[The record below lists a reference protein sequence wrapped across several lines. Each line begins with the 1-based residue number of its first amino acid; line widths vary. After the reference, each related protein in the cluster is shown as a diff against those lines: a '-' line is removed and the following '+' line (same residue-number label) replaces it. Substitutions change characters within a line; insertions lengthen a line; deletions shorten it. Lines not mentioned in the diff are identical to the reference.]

1 VICSPS
7 RHSRPV
13 KKSSERPPFLQAYN
27 IAKFRLIEAGGTVRL
42 NIAMVSEKSGQLR
55 RVLGV
60 GFGLAVS
67 IGGTIGVGILRT
79 PGLVAEQLHAP
90 VSILLLWVAGG
101 IYTLLGASCLTEL
114 GLMLPRAGGFYVYVR
129 RAFGNT
135 AGFAVG
141 WTDWLMYCSILGYLS
156 IAIAEF
162 IAALGLIPGGA
173 IRFLSVLILL
183 SIVALQW
190 LGIRISS
197 LFQEVTTSLKCVA
210 FLVLV
215 AACLLVPTDGYPSA
229 RIPSS
234 MTFSGSVIALQAIVI
249 TYGGW
254 QSPLYFIEEDR
265 DPARNLP
272 RTMIGGVLSVIGIY
286 LLVNIALLK
295 VVPISELSGS
305 TLPAADAARVI
316 AGAHGRNLIILL
328 SVVSL
333 VPLLNAVT
341 MMGTRV
347 IFGMG
352 RDQLFWSRTSTVNRS
367 GTPDTATLLT
377 AAVALGLIATGTFQR
392 LIAMTS
398 FFLAA
403 NYSLCCVAL
412 VVLRRREPDLP
423 RPYQAWGYP
432 WSIWLVVGGSM
443 IFLLGML
450 AGDIFNGLAAL
461 GLLAIG
467 LIGRALFARR
477 VLRRDLRQ
485 RSSTCPEDSLR

>member
-1 VICSPS
+1 M
-7 RHSRPV
+7 R
-13 KKSSERPPFLQAYN
+13 SE
-27 IAKFRLIEAGGTVRL
+27 T
-42 NIAMVSEKSGQLR
+42 SGHLR

-90 VSILLLWVAGG
+90 LAILLLWVAGG

-114 GLMLPRAGGFYVYVR
+114 GLMLPQAGGFYVYAR
-129 RAFGNT
+129 RAFGNI

-141 WTDWLMYCSILGYLS
+141 WTDWLMYCSVLGYLS

-162 IAALGLIPGGA
+162 VAALGLVPGSA
-173 IRFLSVLILL
+173 TRFLAMLILI

-215 AACLLVPTDGYPSA
+215 AACLLVPTNWSPS
-229 RIPSS
+229 PSIAS
-234 MTFSGSVIALQAIVI
+234 STTFNGMVVALQAIVI

-265 DPARNLP
+265 NPARDLP
-272 RTMIGGVLSVIGIY
+272 RAMIGGVLAVTGTY

-295 VVPISELSGS
+295 ILPMSELSGA

-316 AGAHGRNLIILL
+316 AGGYAQNLITVL
-328 SVVSL
+328 SLVSL
-333 VPLLNAVT
+333 VPLLNAVA
-341 MMGTRV
+341 MIGTRV

-352 RDQLFWSRTSTVNRS
+352 RDQLFWSRTSTVNAG

-377 AAVALGLIATGTFQR
+377 AAVAVGLIATGTFQR

-403 NYSLCCVAL
+403 NYALCCVAL
-412 VVLRRREPDLP
+412 VVLRRREPDLA
-423 RPYQAWGYP
+423 RPYHTWGYP
-432 WSIWLVVGGSM
+432 WSAWIVGVGSVT
-443 IFLLGML
+443 FLLGML
-450 AGDIFNGLAAL
+450 AGDLFNGLAAL

-467 LIGRALFARR
+467 LLGRALFARR
-477 VLRRDLRQ
+477 I
-485 RSSTCPEDSLR
+485 TP

>member
-1 VICSPS
+1 MT
-7 RHSRPV
+7 
-13 KKSSERPPFLQAYN
+13 SE
-27 IAKFRLIEAGGTVRL
+27 T
-42 NIAMVSEKSGQLR
+42 SGHLR

-79 PGLVAEQLHAP
+79 PGLVAEQLHVPFAI
-90 VSILLLWVAGG
+90 VLLWVAGG

-114 GLMLPRAGGFYVYVR
+114 GLMFPRAGGFYVYVR

-162 IAALGLIPGGA
+162 IATLGLIPGGA
-173 IRFLSVLILL
+173 VRFVAVFILIA
-183 SIVALQW
+183 IVALQW
-190 LGIRISS
+190 LGIRVSS
-197 LFQEVTTSLKCVA
+197 QFQEVTTSLKCVA
-210 FLVLV
+210 FLALVL
-215 AACLLVPTDGYPSA
+215 ACLLVPTSQHASA
-229 RIPSS
+229 QIPSS
-234 MTFSGSVIALQAIVI
+234 TTLGGLIVALQAIVI

-265 DPARNLP
+265 NPARDLP
-272 RTMIGGVLSVIGIY
+272 RAMIGGVLSVIGIY

-295 VVPISELSGS
+295 VLPIAELSGS

-316 AGAHGRNLIILL
+316 VGAHGRTLITVL
-328 SVVSL
+328 SIISL

-352 RDQLFWSRTSTVNRS
+352 RDQLFWSRTSNVNPG

-377 AAVALGLIATGTFQR
+377 AAVAVSLIATGTFQR

-412 VVLRRREPDLP
+412 FVLRRREPELS
-423 RPYQAWGYP
+423 RPYRAWGYP
-432 WSIWLVVGGSM
+432 WSVWLVTVGSV

-450 AGDIFNGLAAL
+450 AGDMFNGLAAI

-467 LIGRALFARR
+467 LFGRMLFAR
-477 VLRRDLRQ
+477 Q
-485 RSSTCPEDSLR
+485 STHP

>member
-1 VICSPS
+1 MI
-7 RHSRPV
+7 
-13 KKSSERPPFLQAYN
+13 SE
-27 IAKFRLIEAGGTVRL
+27 
-42 NIAMVSEKSGQLR
+42 SSGQLR

-79 PGLVAEQLHAP
+79 PGLVAQQLQAP
-90 VSILLLWVAGG
+90 LLILLLWVAGG

-129 RAFGNT
+129 RAFGDT

-162 IAALGLIPGGA
+162 IAALGVIPGGA
-173 IRFLSVLILL
+173 IRTLSVLILV

-197 LFQEVTTSLKCVA
+197 LFQEVTTALKCVA
-210 FLVLV
+210 FLILV
-215 AACLLVPTDGYPSA
+215 AACLLLPAAGHPSA
-229 RIPSS
+229 RISSS
-234 MTFSGSVIALQAIVI
+234 MTFSGLVIALQAIVI

-272 RTMIGGVLSVIGIY
+272 RIMIGGVLSVVAIY
-286 LLVNIALLK
+286 LLVNIALIK
-295 VVPISELSGS
+295 VLPMSNLSGA
-305 TLPAADAARVI
+305 TFPAADAARII
-316 AGAHGRNLIILL
+316 AGNQGQNVITVL
-328 SVVSL
+328 SVISL
-333 VPLLNAVT
+333 VPLLNAIT

-347 IFGMG
+347 IFAMG
-352 RDQLFWSRTSTVNRS
+352 RDHLFWTRTSTVNPS

-377 AAVALGLIATGTFQR
+377 AAVAIGLIATGTFQR

-403 NYSLCCVAL
+403 NYALCCVAL
-412 VVLRRREPDLP
+412 VVVRRREPDLP
-423 RPYQAWGYP
+423 RPYRAWGYP
-432 WSIWLVVGGSM
+432 WSIWIVWAGSA
-443 IFLLGML
+443 IFLFGML
-450 AGDIFNGLAAL
+450 VGDLFNGLAAL

-467 LIGRALFARR
+467 LVGRALLGRKP
-477 VLRRDLRQ
+477 V
-485 RSSTCPEDSLR
+485 S

>member
-1 VICSPS
+1 ML
-7 RHSRPV
+7 
-13 KKSSERPPFLQAYN
+13 SE
-27 IAKFRLIEAGGTVRL
+27 T
-42 NIAMVSEKSGQLR
+42 SGQLR

-79 PGLVAEQLHAP
+79 PGLVAEQLHVP
-90 VSILLLWVAGG
+90 LLILLLWVAGG

-114 GLMLPRAGGFYVYVR
+114 GLMLPQAGGFYVYVR

-162 IAALGLIPGGA
+162 IAALGVIPGGA
-173 IRFLSVLILL
+173 IRTLSVLVLV

-197 LFQEVTTSLKCVA
+197 LFQEVTTALKCVA
-210 FLVLV
+210 FLILV
-215 AACLLVPTDGYPSA
+215 GACLLVPTNGYPSA
-229 RIPSS
+229 PVTSS
-234 MTFSGSVIALQAIVI
+234 MTFSGLVIALQAIVI

-272 RTMIGGVLSVIGIY
+272 RTMIGGVLSVIAIY
-286 LLVNIALLK
+286 LLVNIALIK
-295 VVPISELSGS
+295 VLPMSELSGA
-305 TLPAADAARVI
+305 TLPAADAARII
-316 AGAHGRNLIILL
+316 AGAHGRNLIVLL
-328 SVVSL
+328 SVISL
-333 VPLLNAVT
+333 VPLLNAIT

-347 IFGMG
+347 IFALG
-352 RDQLFWSRTSTVNRS
+352 RDQLFWSRTSTVNPR

-377 AAVALGLIATGTFQR
+377 AAVAVGLIATGTFQR

-403 NYSLCCVAL
+403 NYTLCCLAL
-412 VVLRRREPDLP
+412 IVLRREEPDLP

-432 WSIWLVVGGSM
+432 WSAWLITAGGA
-443 IFLLGML
+443 IFLVGML
-450 AGDIFNGLAAL
+450 VGDTLNGLGSL
-461 GLLAIG
+461 GLLALG
-467 LIGRALFARR
+467 LFGRV
-477 VLRRDLRQ
+477 VLTRKATPQ
-485 RSSTCPEDSLR
+485 